1 MLTREVVMHG
11 MVLESANHIILC
23 LRQLKHPGGIRI
35 PAPQIIADAVE
46 GIADKHRILLAAIIV
61 MPILMDN
68 ADSSI
73 EPKGL
78 SSFCLMA
85 ILGMMLA
92 AKVCI
97 YDTCAFLSQTHLYTI
112 GIWSGNTAYW

>member
-1 MLTREVVMHG
+1 MRG
-11 MVLESANHIILC
+11 MVLENVNHIILC
-23 LRQLKHPGGIRI
+23 LKQLKHLDGIRI
-35 PAPQIIADAVE
+35 PAPQIIADAAE
-46 GIADKHRILLAAIIV
+46 GIADKHHTSLAAITV

-68 ADSSI
+68 AVSSI

-92 AKVCI
+92 AKVC
-97 YDTCAFLSQTHLYTI
+97 T
-112 GIWSGNTAYW
+112 